1 MIEAP
6 ESQSINPPPINN
18 QSSQFAS
25 QVNDPN
31 VYETMQQVIKKSKE
45 KITYDNKKEEDEE
58 EDKGEDKE
66 EFLGKSRLSQS
77 MIQRRINFLKL
88 NKEFKNIFNKDNS
101 NINDKRRCL
110 IHTIIFVG
118 VLNCCA
124 WEIDCLFFNVC
135 YGEDIEMKKWVS
147 ISLFPLIGLSIFLL
161 YILNTSINYL
171 KRTLMMICI
180 NIYLALSIFAIML
193 GIYSIVKACEL
204 KTEDVE
210 VEKNYKKL
218 SPFEQ
223 EYYGNRDNLRNKFKQ
238 KMLGTGI
245 IDLILGAAGVIIF
258 LMTLLFSSY
267 LSKTNFDWRPPLR
280 SHIRF
285 PRIKKAIQLYT
296 QNYDS
301 FLNVFRAEN
310 PNYQFD
316 EIEAKENINRF
327 GALAKSNLFDRKA
340 DKTEKESD
348 KESYIGKS
356 RKKKKEKSEKSSD
369 KDDDYI
375 PKIKKKKNVF
385 KRTIQNNSSLVNYK
399 DEENNK
405 KSEDNNNTHVN
416 NNNIN
421 NHINENEDNTGINN
435 TNNKKKIVIEEINTD
450 IKENNKEEI

>member
-77 MIQRRINFLKL
+77 MIQRRLNFLKL

-147 ISLFPLIGLSIFLL
+147 VSLFPLIGLSIFLL

-171 KRTLMMICI
+171 KRTLMTICI

-210 VEKNYKKL
+210 KNYKKL
-218 SPFEQ
+218 
-223 EYYGNRDNLRNKFKQ
+223 
-238 KMLGTGI
+238 
-245 IDLILGAAGVIIF
+245 
-258 LMTLLFSSY
+258 
-267 LSKTNFDWRPPLR
+267 
-280 SHIRF
+280 
-285 PRIKKAIQLYT
+285 
-296 QNYDS
+296 
-301 FLNVFRAEN
+301 
-310 PNYQFD
+310 
-316 EIEAKENINRF
+316 
-327 GALAKSNLFDRKA
+327 
-340 DKTEKESD
+340 
-348 KESYIGKS
+348 
-356 RKKKKEKSEKSSD
+356 
-369 KDDDYI
+369 
-375 PKIKKKKNVF
+375 
-385 KRTIQNNSSLVNYK
+385 
-399 DEENNK
+399 NK
-405 KSEDNNNTHVN
+405 KC
-416 NNNIN
+416 
-421 NHINENEDNTGINN
+421 
-435 TNNKKKIVIEEINTD
+435 
-450 IKENNKEEI
+450 